1 MKMTRERLGQIIREE
16 AARLQ
21 EAAPKKKPRAP
32 LPPKPRSEGGKPVR
46 TRADA
51 AARRP
56 PGQKGFPAED
66 AENESEIGS
75 YEAVEAGEQLERFSE
90 AVFMYAGLITKGVV
104 ASAGNV
110 RARSSM
116 LTLKDELKNVGSK
129 LKELATT
136 WDRLIVG
143 PEDEVEEPQRSRD
156 RGRR

>member
-21 EAAPKKKPRAP
+21 EAPKKPKAP
-32 LPPKPRSEGGKPVR
+32 WPPKPRSEGGKPVR
-46 TRADA
+46 SRAPA

-56 PGQKGFPAED
+56 PGQKGFPAGD

-75 YEAVEAGEQLERFSE
+75 YEAVEAGEQMRRYADGLEE
-90 AVFMYAGLITKGVV
+90 YAGLITKGVV
-104 ASAGNV
+104 AAAGNG

-116 LTLKDELKNVGSK
+116 LSLKDELKNVGDK
-129 LKELATT
+129 LKELAAT

-143 PEDEVEEPQRSRD
+143 PDDEVEEPRG